1 MSKAVVSIGYK
12 KYVLETG
19 DAIKLGSLLATA
31 ELYEEKWRRQE
42 DGGTTKHV
50 WGQDEGDGFTV
61 TILPE
66 AAYQICKLAGKPKE

>member
-1 MSKAVVSIGYK
+1 MSKAIVSIGYK
-12 KYVLETG
+12 KYVLEIG
-19 DAIKLGSLLATA
+19 DAVTLGRLLATA

-50 WGQDEGDGFTV
+50 WGQEEGDGFTV

-66 AAYQICKLAGKPKE
+66 AAYHIYKLAGQPKE